1 MLVLVVFDVIGLS
14 LPWSGGSGLLVGV
27 VVVDLDGSWSR
38 LSRDRC
44 GLRVGL
50 FMVYNAKC
58 VLDEADWICLLGA
71 AMVRVVDDIRFNVH
85 ANVGF
90 YF

>member
-38 LSRDRC
+38 LSRDR
-44 GLRVGL
+44 
-50 FMVYNAKC
+50 
-58 VLDEADWICLLGA
+58 
-71 AMVRVVDDIRFNVH
+71 
-85 ANVGF
+85 
-90 YF
+90 